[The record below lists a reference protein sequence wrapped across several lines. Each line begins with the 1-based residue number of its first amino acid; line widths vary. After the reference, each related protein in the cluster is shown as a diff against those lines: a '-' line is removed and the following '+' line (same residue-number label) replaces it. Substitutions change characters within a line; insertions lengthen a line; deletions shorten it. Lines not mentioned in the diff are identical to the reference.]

1 MDFEQ
6 DLRDSLQRSADALG
20 SGDSSLETI
29 RSRGRRRKAWKAAGS
44 ASALVFVLGVG
55 ALGLAAVVQPADQNP
70 VAESTVVT
78 ETVPTTA
85 APPTTVVAPPATV
98 AATAYPVPFSVEAD
112 GEFFW
117 VGVDGAER
125 VVYDGRYRAIASDGF
140 GGLVFQVQVSVEDEG
155 GDRAAIFRV
164 SSGTT
169 EPVVIVAQEPGH
181 LITMRGVEDVDGSPT
196 LLYTDRFGMESP
208 ETARSVLVA
217 HDLASGTARELA
229 VVGGWESGIV
239 SISYGGGLYVMEATA
254 ESESWFRYLDR
265 DGNEVEPAGDPH
277 PGCEL
282 WIGCPRGPVMTDDGR
297 VVFHR
302 SQFYDVDGGQID
314 LPQTGVVVVNDLG
327 LFHYDPEE
335 TLIAATG
342 EFTEVVAIIAAD
354 LGTGDQVVLRS
365 TELDRQPGEDGPAF
379 LAIDVQ
385 GEYLIVPDRKE
396 EGGTPPIVVSGVD
409 EWNAEAAGVGRFP
422 LAPFDLP
429 GTVRSP
435 FE

>member
-6 DLRDSLQRSADALG
+6 DLRDSLQHSADALG
-20 SGDSSLETI
+20 SGESTLGAI

-44 ASALVFVLGVG
+44 AFAVVFVVGGG
-55 ALGLAAVVQPADQNP
+55 ALGLAAIFDSSVEAP

-78 ETVPTTA
+78 EPVPTT
-85 APPTTVVAPPATV
+85 APPTTVVGPPTSF
-98 AATAYPVPFSVEAD
+98 AAMAYPVPFSIEAD
-112 GEFFW
+112 GKFLW
-117 VGVDGAER
+117 VGVDGVER
-125 VVYDGRYRAIASDGF
+125 VVYDGRYHAIASDGL

-155 GDRAAIFRV
+155 RDRAAIFRV
-164 SSGTT
+164 QPGTT

-181 LITMRGVEDVDGSPT
+181 LITMRGVEDVDGSPN
-196 LLYTDRFGMESP
+196 LLYTDRSGMESP

-217 HDLASGTARELA
+217 YDLASGTGQELA

-239 SISYGGGLYVMEATA
+239 SVSYGGGLYVMEATA

-282 WIGCPRGPVMTDDGR
+282 WVGCARGPVMTDDGR

-302 SQFYDVDGGQID
+302 SQFFDVDGNQID
-314 LPQTGVVVVNDLG
+314 LPETGVVVLNDLG

-342 EFTEVVAIIAAD
+342 EFTEEVAILAAD
-354 LGTGDQVVLRS
+354 LSSGDEVVLRS
-365 TELDRQPGEDGPAF
+365 AELVRRPGEDGPAF

-385 GEYLIVPDRKE
+385 GEYLIVSDRKE
-396 EGGTPPIVVSGVD
+396 EGGTAPIVVSGVD
-409 EWNAEAAGVGRFP
+409 EWNAETAGVGRFP
-422 LAPFDLP
+422 LTPFDLP
-429 GTVRSP
+429 GVVTSP

>member
-1 MDFEQ
+1 MGFER
-6 DLRDSLQRSADALG
+6 DLRDSLQHSADAFG
-20 SGDSSLETI
+20 SGETSLETI
-29 RSRGRRRKAWKAAGS
+29 RSRGRRRKALKAAGS
-44 ASALVFVLGVG
+44 AFALVFAVGVG
-55 ALGLAAVVQPADQNP
+55 ALGLAAVLDASVEAP
-70 VAESTVVT
+70 VAESTAVT
-78 ETVPTTA
+78 EPVPTTMP
-85 APPTTVVAPPATV
+85 PPTTVVAPPTSV
-98 AATAYPVPFSVEAD
+98 AATAYPVPFSIEAD
-112 GEFFW
+112 GEFLW
-117 VGVDGAER
+117 VGVDGVER
-125 VVYDGRYRAIASDGF
+125 VVYDGRYRAIASDGS
-140 GGLVFQVQVSVEDEG
+140 GGLVFQVQVSVADEG

-164 SSGTT
+164 TQGTT

-181 LITMRGVEDVDGSPT
+181 LITMRSVEDVDGSPT

-217 HDLASGTARELA
+217 YDLASGTARELA

-265 DGNEVEPAGDPH
+265 EGNEVEPAGDPH

-314 LPQTGVVVVNDLG
+314 LPQTGVVVLNDLG

-342 EFTEVVAIIAAD
+342 EFTEVVAIVAAA

-379 LAIDVQ
+379 LAIDLQ
-385 GEYLIVPDRKE
+385 GEYLIVSDQEE
-396 EGGTPPIVVSGVD
+396 EGGTPPVLVGGAD
-409 EWNAEAAGVGRFP
+409 DWNATSAGVGRFP

-429 GTVRSP
+429 GVVTSP

>member
-29 RSRGRRRKAWKAAGS
+29 RSRGRRRKALKAAGS
-44 ASALVFVLGVG
+44 AFALVLVVGGG
-55 ALGLAAVVQPADQNP
+55 ALGLAAVLDSSAEGP
-70 VAESTVVT
+70 VADSTVVT
-78 ETVPTTA
+78 EPVPTTA
-85 APPTTVVAPPATV
+85 SPPTTVPAAPTSV
-98 AATAYPVPFSVEAD
+98 AATAYPVPFSIEAD
-112 GEFFW
+112 GEFLW

-125 VVYDGRYRAIASDGF
+125 VVYDGRYRAIGSDGF
-140 GGLVFQVQVSVEDEG
+140 GGLVFQVQVSVEDDG
-155 GDRAAIFRV
+155 RDRAAIFRV
-164 SSGTT
+164 QQGTT

-181 LITMRGVEDVDGSPT
+181 LVTMRGVENVDGSPT
-196 LLYTDRFGMESP
+196 LLYTDRSGMESP

-217 HDLASGTARELA
+217 YDLASGVARDLA

-265 DGNEVEPAGDPH
+265 DGNEVQPAGNPH

-302 SQFYDVDGGQID
+302 SQFYDVDGDPID
-314 LPQTGVVVVNDLG
+314 FPQTGVVVLNDLG
-327 LFHYDPEE
+327 LFHYDEEE

-342 EFTEVVAIIAAD
+342 EFTEVVAIVAAD
-354 LGTGDQVVLRS
+354 LSSGEEVVLRS
-365 TELDRQPGEDGPAF
+365 AEVDRQPGEDGPAF

-385 GEYLIVPDRKE
+385 GEYLIVSDRKE
-396 EGGTPPIVVSGVD
+396 EGGTSPTVVAGVN
-409 EWNAEAAGVGRFP
+409 EWSARTAGVGRFP
-422 LAPFDLP
+422 LAAFDLP
-429 GTVRSP
+429 DVVTSP